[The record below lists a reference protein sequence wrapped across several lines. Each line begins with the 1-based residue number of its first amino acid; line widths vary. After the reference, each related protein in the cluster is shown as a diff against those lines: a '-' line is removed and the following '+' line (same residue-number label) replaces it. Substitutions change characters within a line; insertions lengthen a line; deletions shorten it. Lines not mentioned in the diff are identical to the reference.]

1 MNKTFFVFYYI
12 YPGLVFIYFFIII
25 QSILVLLVVLPP
37 PHSNPCLQSLSNL
50 LSVKSLT
57 HNLLCVKD
65 LDVGLVFAMGEV
77 GPALISV

>member
-12 YPGLVFIYFFIII
+12 YPGLVFIYFFIMI
-25 QSILVLLVVLPP
+25 QSILVLLVVLP

>member
-25 QSILVLLVVLPP
+25 QSILVLLVVTP

-57 HNLLCVKD
+57 HNKLCVKD

>member
-12 YPGLVFIYFFIII
+12 YPGLVFIYFFIMI
-25 QSILVLLVVLPP
+25 QSILVLLVVLP

-50 LSVKSLT
+50 LSAKSLT